1 MEAHAIREMTH
12 VANRRISLPVPSWL
26 DNQDVEV
33 IVLPQASNEPTQPGK
48 KRKPN
53 LLAERGSVTMSE
65 DFDDELPESFWLGE
79 DDDG

>member
-1 MEAHAIREMTH
+1 MEAHALREMTH

-33 IVLPQASNEPTQPGK
+33 IVLPRASFEATQLGK

-53 LLAERGSVTMSE
+53 LLADRGSFTMSE
-65 DFDDELPESFWLGE
+65 DFDDDLPDSFWLGE
-79 DDDG
+79 DGE